1 VTSTRGSDPG
11 KDADD
16 EWLASPYQ
24 VPDQQ
29 DECQHRPEVDPS
41 VFAEP
46 WMQDALHASD
56 ITDPGPAMPPAEH
69 VSEDQ
74 SVWDEPGLSPQFA
87 GETPSD
93 AVTWY
98 RWYCSQI
105 VATSESFSWL
115 VTLIVVLAGGVLAI
129 LGTFATQSVFGATM
143 VAVTMFGPAT
153 EEIMKI
159 AIPLWVVE
167 KRPWL
172 YRNVG
177 QILICALASGAAFAA
192 VENVIY
198 LNVYVPNPPAGL
210 VAWRW
215 TVCVLLHTACS
226 TIAGIVVTRIWQKLQ
241 QHRRAPVLADGA
253 PWIIAA
259 IAIHGLY
266 NGTVTV
272 LEASGLEF

>member
-1 VTSTRGSDPG
+1 MNSTGDGNP
-11 KDADD
+11 D
-16 EWLASPYQ
+16 EGRHDEVSPYQ
-24 VPDQQ
+24 PPESADEQQ
-29 DECQHRPEVDPS
+29 DRPQVDPS

-46 WMQDALHASD
+46 WMQDQLHTADVS
-56 ITDPGPAMPPAEH
+56 DPGTATAAPDS

-74 SVWDEPGLSPQFA
+74 SVWDEPGLSPRLA
-87 GETPSD
+87 GNTPLG
-93 AVTWY
+93 ALTWY
-98 RWYCSQI
+98 RWYRDQ
-105 VATSESFSWL
+105 VAATTESVSWWT
-115 VTLIVVLAGGVLAI
+115 TLAVVLAGGVLAI
-129 LGTFATQSVFGATM
+129 LGTFATQSVYGATM
-143 VAVTMFGPAT
+143 VAVTVFGPTT

-159 AIPLWVVE
+159 AIPLWMVE

-172 YRNVG
+172 YRNAG

-198 LNVYVPNPPAGL
+198 LNVYVPNPPAGF

-226 TIAGIVVTRIWQKLQ
+226 TIAGVGVVRIWLRFQNQ
-241 QHRRAPVLADGA
+241 QRAPLLADGA

-259 IAIHGLY
+259 IAVHGLY

-272 LEASGLEF
+272 LEATGLDF